1 MAGRFDALQLRETAL
16 VRQREL
22 VAQLKE
28 RLFALM
34 TEE

>member
-1 MAGRFDALQLRETAL
+1 MAGRFDALQRRETA
-16 VRQREL
+16 L